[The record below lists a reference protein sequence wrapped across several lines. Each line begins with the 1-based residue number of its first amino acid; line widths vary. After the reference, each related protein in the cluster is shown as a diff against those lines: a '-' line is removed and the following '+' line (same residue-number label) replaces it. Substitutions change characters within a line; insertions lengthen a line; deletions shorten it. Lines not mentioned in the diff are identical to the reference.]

1 VPDNQDPENPS
12 VGYRQ
17 PPKATQFQKG
27 QSGNPSGRPKG
38 SKNLATIIRQ
48 DGRQLVRVNG
58 PKGPRSITK
67 QQAVVMQ
74 MGNKAAQGDLP
85 AARTYLG
92 LLQLS
97 ESSEQSNGLALAFDE
112 LDAAVKEDLVE
123 RILRTSTH
131 PSETPTDGGSN

>member
-1 VPDNQDPENPS
+1 
-12 VGYRQ
+12 
-17 PPKATQFQKG
+17 
-27 QSGNPSGRPKG
+27 
-38 SKNLATIIRQ
+38 
-48 DGRQLVRVNG
+48 
-58 PKGPRSITK
+58 
-67 QQAVVMQ
+67 MQ